1 MITAFSA
8 AGAANGI
15 ATTPGAATPA
25 KDSAESTLT
34 NADFETFLRML
45 TAQLKNQDPMN
56 PMEGS
61 DFAVQ
66 LATFSGVEQQTHT
79 NKLLSELTAQMGGDL
94 NRLANWIG
102 KEGRTTSPVYFGD
115 KPLTLDIQPHAQA
128 DGVVLVTLDAKGR
141 EVTREEIGT
150 GKGQVEWM
158 GRDALGGKLPD
169 GAYMFRIESWKDE
182 KVIAEDNV
190 AAYGRIVEAET
201 TPTGV
206 QLVLEG
212 GGTVMADKVEALRDP
227 R

>member
-8 AGAANGI
+8 VGAAKS
-15 ATTPGAATPA
+15 AATKASPTVPA
-25 KDSAESTLT
+25 KKGAEAAST
-34 NADFETFLRML
+34 NANFETFLRML
-45 TAQLKNQDPMN
+45 TAQLKNQDPLN
-56 PMEGS
+56 PMEGA

-66 LATFSGVEQQTHT
+66 LATFSGVEQQTQT
-79 NKLLSELTAQMGGDL
+79 NKLLTNLATQMGGDL
-94 NRLANWIG
+94 NRMANWIG

-115 KPLTLDIQPHAQA
+115 TPLTLDIQPDAQA
-128 DGVVLVTLDAKGR
+128 DGVVLITMDAKGR

-158 GRDALGGKLPD
+158 GRDALGQKLPD

-182 KVIAEDNV
+182 KVISEAKV

-201 TPTGV
+201 TTAGV

-212 GGTVMADKVEALRDP
+212 GGTVMADKVEALRAA